1 MPLLS
6 HLRLAAILAGKRKMK
21 PIIAIVGRPN
31 VGKSTLFNRLVGRR
45 KAMVDDMPGVTR
57 DRNYAEV
64 TRFDVPF
71 ILVDTGGFEPE
82 TSNKLLQQMREQS
95 RFAMEEADLILFVMD
110 ARDGLT
116 PADRDVVKMLR
127 RIDKPVFYIIN
138 KVDGDRLEAA
148 AGDFYSLGID
158 HVYTISAEHN
168 RGVGDL
174 MDEVLGAIPP
184 DLDREA
190 EEEVTKIAVVGR
202 PNVGKSTLVNR
213 LLGYERVVANPT
225 AGTTRDAVDT
235 RFLVNQKPYLL
246 IDTAGIRR
254 KGKTVEK
261 VEKYSVMD
269 ALRSIERADVVLI
282 VISAEDGVTEQDS
295 KIAGYAYEAG
305 RGCIFLV
312 NKWDT
317 LTKDNG
323 SMGKFVEEIRRNFK
337 YLPFAPILFVSAVSG
352 QRTGKIIPEVDL
364 VMEQFS
370 KRVTTADLNRVFS
383 KATEDNHAPLS
394 HGRRVKFFFAT
405 QVATKPPSF
414 VIFTNQPDGI
424 HFSYERYIMNRF
436 REAFGFTGTPLK
448 LIFRGRDRKEG

>member
-1 MPLLS
+1 
-6 HLRLAAILAGKRKMK
+6 MK

-64 TRFDVPF
+64 NRFDLPF

-82 TSNKLLQQMREQS
+82 TSDKLLQQMREQS
-95 RFAMEEADLILFVMD
+95 RFAMDEADLILFVMD

-116 PADRDVVKMLR
+116 PADAEVVEMLR
-127 RIDKPVFYIIN
+127 RINKPVFYIIN
-138 KVDGDRLEAA
+138 KVDGDKQEAA
-148 AGDFYSLGID
+148 VGDFYSLGVDQI
-158 HVYTISAEHN
+158 YTVSAEHN

-174 MDEVLGAIPP
+174 MDDVLAALPRQSAKEV
-184 DLDREA
+184 
-190 EEEVTKIAVVGR
+190 EEEITRIAVVGR

-235 RFLVNQKPYLL
+235 RFTVNKKPYLL

-282 VISAEDGVTEQDS
+282 VLNAEEGVTEQDT

-305 RGCIFLV
+305 RGCIFVV

-317 LTKDNG
+317 LTKSNS
-323 SMGKFVEEIRRNFK
+323 SMPKFIEEIRRNFK
-337 YLPFAPILFVSAVSG
+337 YLPFAPILFVSAETG
-352 QRTGKIIPEVDL
+352 QRTGKIIAEVDQ
-364 VMEQFS
+364 VMEQYS
-370 KRVTTADLNRVFS
+370 KRVPTGELKRVFDQ
-383 KATEDNHAPLS
+383 AVEENHAPLDQ
-394 HGRRVKFFFAT
+394 GRRVKFFFAT
-405 QVATKPPSF
+405 QVSVKPPTF
-414 VIFTNQPDGI
+414 VIFTNRPEGI
-424 HFSYERYIMNRF
+424 YFSYERYLMNRL
-436 REAFGFTGTPLK
+436 REAFGFNGTPLR
-448 LIFRGRDRKEG
+448 LIFRGRDKKDA

>member
-1 MPLLS
+1 
-6 HLRLAAILAGKRKMK
+6 MK

-64 TRFDVPF
+64 TRFDLPF

-82 TSNKLLQQMREQS
+82 TSDKLLQQMREQS

-110 ARDGLT
+110 ARAGLT
-116 PADRDVVKMLR
+116 PADSDVVAMLR
-127 RIDKPVFYIIN
+127 RINKPVFFIIN
-138 KVDGDRLEAA
+138 KVDGDKQEAD

-158 HVYTISAEHN
+158 RIFTVSAEHN
-168 RGVGDL
+168 RGIGDL
-174 MDEVLGAIPP
+174 MDHVLEALPADPDPP
-184 DLDREA
+184 VD
-190 EEEVTKIAVVGR
+190 EEITKIAVVGR

-225 AGTTRDAVDT
+225 AGTTRDSVDT
-235 RFLVNQKPYLL
+235 RFMCNKKPYLL

-254 KGKTVEK
+254 KGKTVQK

-282 VISAEDGVTEQDS
+282 VLSAEDGVTEQDS

-305 RGCIFLV
+305 RGCIFVV

-317 LTKDNG
+317 VTKDNAT
-323 SMGKFVEEIRRNFK
+323 MGKFTEEIRRCFK
-337 YLPFAPILFVSAVSG
+337 YLPFAPILFISAATG
-352 QRTGKIIPEVDL
+352 QRTGKIISEVDL
-364 VMEQFS
+364 VMEQYC
-370 KRVTTADLNRVFS
+370 KRVTTSELNRIFTQAVD
-383 KATEDNHAPLS
+383 ENHAPLAA
-394 HGRRVKFFFAT
+394 GRRVKFFYAT
-405 QVATKPPSF
+405 QVAIKPPSF
-414 VIFTNQPDGI
+414 VVFTNCPDGI

-436 REAFGFTGTPLK
+436 REAFDFSGTPLK
-448 LIFRGRDRKEG
+448 LMFRGRDKKDA